1 MVIGV
6 MDIDELDKD
15 LFSSGIEI
23 NTLMDMVNDIEHRE
37 SEKSVNKRLKDYLQ
51 DYADES
57 ED

>member
-15 LFSSGIEI
+15 LFSSGVEI
-23 NTLMDMVNDIEHRE
+23 NTLMDMVTDIEHRE